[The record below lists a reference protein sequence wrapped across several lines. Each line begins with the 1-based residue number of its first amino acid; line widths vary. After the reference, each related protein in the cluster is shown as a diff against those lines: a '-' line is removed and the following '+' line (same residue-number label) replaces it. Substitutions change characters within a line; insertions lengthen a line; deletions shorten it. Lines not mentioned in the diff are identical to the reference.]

1 MADGTGSP
9 YQLRMTY
16 DRFQGVVPQEN
27 IVVVTLDKFA
37 NDARRILPELPEANL
52 ILEPAARKTAPC
64 MALASYTLLS
74 RDPEAVIVATPW
86 DLVIRDVELFARTVT
101 EAFEYV
107 EANDVLMTLG
117 IVPKTPD
124 VNFGYIQVREGRNAH
139 IMAGPLQVKT
149 FTEKPSAQL
158 AEVFVRT
165 GEFFWN
171 SGIFVWKASTI
182 CEEMEKYIPEV
193 TELFR
198 GWQEHIA
205 EPGFVQRA
213 YAECPKVSLDYGVME
228 RTSRAW
234 LYPARFGWADIDR
247 L

>member
-1 MADGTGSP
+1 MADGSGAP
-9 YQLRMTY
+9 YQLRMTF
-16 DRFQGVVPQEN
+16 DRFLKVVPPER
-27 IVVVTLDKFA
+27 IFLVTPARFA
-37 NDARRILPELPEANL
+37 SEARKVLPELLPENL
-52 ILEPAARKTAPC
+52 LQEPMARKTAPC
-64 MALASYTLLS
+64 MAYAAYTLLS
-74 RDPEAVIVATPW
+74 RDPDAVIVATPW
-86 DLVIRDVELFARTVT
+86 DLVIRDESLFVHTVL
-101 EAFEYV
+101 EAFKYV
-107 EANDVLMTLG
+107 EENDVLMTLG

-139 IMAGPLQVKT
+139 LMAGPLQVKT
-149 FTEKPSAQL
+149 FTEKPSAEL
-158 AEVFVRT
+158 AEVFIRT

-182 CEEMEKYIPEV
+182 VSEMEKYIPEV

-198 GWQEHIA
+198 GWEEHIG
-205 EPGFVQRA
+205 EHPFVERA